1 MASNRFVGPADVLD
15 LGRLVRENRSK
26 LYYGLLVAIGIHLAT
41 LAYFSLTKQERVVV
55 RPPIAELIIRRPR
68 MTKPF
73 EFKKRRV
80 PKRRMTRKVASAK
93 PRVMRTIT
101 TRINSPDIFG
111 TIRTFDYSVDSGASM
126 GVEVVEPDIQA
137 AEITSSKDPEKRIS
151 MQDEFLDLASLD
163 TGKYKAMVIQDPT
176 DKRNIKGFVYL
187 ALAWGND
194 LEPDTQ
200 RAIPQL
206 VEAVNKHTQINASV
220 ENHLFLDSR
229 DLFKSPF
236 VYVTENNQFELTKKE
251 IENLGLYMR
260 SGGFVMADN
269 GQPTYEYGPAEAGLR
284 GMFEDALG
292 REARVQI
299 LPNDHPI
306 YHSFFD
312 FDDGPPPGGEVQE
325 TVWVLGATTQSGATS
340 GYRMFQP
347 KPVPYLEGIYLG
359 DRMVGIYSDKGYGW
373 KWEQEYENDP
383 QLKMGVNIVVFA
395 LTQKG
400 SIAQQQIDFYSQ
412 R

>member
-1 MASNRFVGPADVLD
+1 M
-15 LGRLVRENRSK
+15 
-26 LYYGLLVAIGIHLAT
+26 GI
-41 LAYFSLTKQERVVV
+41 
-55 RPPIAELIIRRPR
+55 
-68 MTKPF
+68 
-73 EFKKRRV
+73 
-80 PKRRMTRKVASAK
+80 
-93 PRVMRTIT
+93 
-101 TRINSPDIFG
+101 
-111 TIRTFDYSVDSGASM
+111 
-126 GVEVVEPDIQA
+126 EVVEPDIQA
-137 AEITSSKDPEKRIS
+137 AEITSSKEPEKRIS
-151 MQDEFLDLASLD
+151 MQDEFLDLAALD

-206 VEAVNKHTQINASV
+206 VESVNKHTQINANV

-229 DLFKSPF
+229 DLFKAPF
-236 VYVTENNQFELTKKE
+236 VYITENNQFELTRKE

-269 GQPTYEYGPAEAGLR
+269 GQPALEYGPSEASLR
-284 GMFEDALG
+284 KMFKSALG
-292 REARVQI
+292 KEARFQI

-312 FDDGPPPGGEVQE
+312 FDDGPPPGGEVE
-325 TVWVLGATTQSGATS
+325 AKVWPARSLTLYDPVGH
-340 GYRMFQP
+340 FEP
-347 KPVPYLEGIYLG
+347 KPVPYMEGIYLG
-359 DRMVGIYSDKGYGW
+359 DRLVAIYSDKGYGW